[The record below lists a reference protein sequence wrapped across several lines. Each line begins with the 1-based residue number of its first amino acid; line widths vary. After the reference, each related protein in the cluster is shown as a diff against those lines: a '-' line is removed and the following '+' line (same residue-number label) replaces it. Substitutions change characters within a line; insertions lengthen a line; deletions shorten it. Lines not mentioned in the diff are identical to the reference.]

1 MKYKPLII
9 VLGEPYSTFLEIF
22 YKIFKSTFYKKYKIP
37 IVLIGSKNLIETQMK
52 KMKYSCKI
60 NLIKENEIKNSK
72 LNNDKINLIDIKLNY
87 KKPFGKITNKS
98 FKYINECFD
107 IAINIMKKKLGF
119 ALINGP
125 VSKKHF
131 LQGKYNG
138 ITEYLS
144 DKTYKKNNEV
154 MLIYNKLLSVCPIT
168 THIPLKN
175 VSKQIS
181 SSKILNKIIKIDKF
195 YKNNLRKSPK
205 FAVTGLNP
213 HCESNF
219 KNNEEEKIIRPA
231 IKQAQKRKLN
241 VKGPFPAD
249 TLFTKNNI
257 KKFDVVI
264 GMYHDQVITPLKTLY
279 NFNAIN
285 ITLGLPFIRI
295 SPDHGTNNQ
304 MLGKKKSDP
313 SSLKEA
319 LLFLKRINEN

>member
-1 MKYKPLII
+1 VKYKPLII

-37 IVLIGSKNLIETQMK
+37 IVLIGSKNLIEMQMK

-72 LNNDKINLIDIKLNY
+72 LNNDKINLIDVKLNF

-295 SPDHGTNNQ
+295 SPDHGTNHQ

>member
-1 MKYKPLII
+1 MKNKPLII
-9 VLGEPYSTFLEIF
+9 VSGEPYSIFSEIF
-22 YKIFKSTFYKKYKIP
+22 YKIFKSSFYKKYKIP
-37 IVLIGSKNLIETQMK
+37 IILIGSKNIIEMQMK
-52 KMKYSCKI
+52 KMKYSYKI
-60 NLIKENEIKNSK
+60 NSIKKNEIENAK
-72 LNNDKINLIDIKLNY
+72 LNNFEINLIDVKLKF

-98 FKYINECFD
+98 SKYIKECFE

-125 VSKKHF
+125 VSKTHF
-131 LQGKYNG
+131 LHGKYNG

-144 DKTYKKNNEV
+144 HKTYKKNDEV

-175 VSKQIS
+175 VSKRIS
-181 SSKILNKIIKIDKF
+181 SNEILKKITTINKF
-195 YKNNLRKSPK
+195 YKTNLKKIPK

-219 KNNEEEKIIRPA
+219 KNNEENKIIKPA
-231 IKQAQKRKLN
+231 IKRAQKKNLR

-313 SSLKEA
+313 TSLKEA
-319 LLFLKRINEN
+319 LLFLKKINEN

>member
-1 MKYKPLII
+1 MKNKPLII
-9 VLGEPYSTFLEIF
+9 VAGEPYSIFSEIF
-22 YKIFKSTFYKKYKIP
+22 YKIFKSSFYKKYKIP
-37 IVLIGSKNLIETQMK
+37 IILIGSKNIIEMQMK
-52 KMKYSCKI
+52 KMKYSYKI
-60 NLIKENEIKNSK
+60 NSIKKNEIENAK
-72 LNNDKINLIDIKLNY
+72 LNNFEINLIDVKLKF

-98 FKYINECFD
+98 SKYIKECFE

-125 VSKKHF
+125 VSKTHF
-131 LQGKYNG
+131 LHGKYNG

-144 DKTYKKNNEV
+144 HKTYKKNDEV

-175 VSKQIS
+175 VSKRIS
-181 SSKILNKIIKIDKF
+181 SNEILKKITTINKF
-195 YKNNLRKSPK
+195 YKTNLKKIPK

-219 KNNEEEKIIRPA
+219 KNNEENKIIKPA
-231 IKQAQKRKLN
+231 IKRAQKKNLR

-313 SSLKEA
+313 TSLKEA
-319 LLFLKRINEN
+319 LLFLKKLNEN

>member
-1 MKYKPLII
+1 MKNKPLII
-9 VLGEPYSTFLEIF
+9 VAGEPYSIFSEIF
-22 YKIFKSTFYKKYKIP
+22 CKVFKSSFYKKYKIP
-37 IVLIGSKNLIETQMK
+37 IILIGSKNIIEMQMK
-52 KMKYSCKI
+52 KMKYSYKI
-60 NLIKENEIKNSK
+60 NLIKKNEIENAK
-72 LNNDKINLIDIKLNY
+72 LNNFEINLIDVKLNF

-98 FKYINECFD
+98 SKYIKKCFD
-107 IAINIMKKKLGF
+107 IAIDIMKKKLGF

-125 VSKKHF
+125 VSKTHF
-131 LQGKYNG
+131 LHGRHNG
-138 ITEYLS
+138 ITEYLAQ
-144 DKTYKKNNEV
+144 KTFKKNDEV
-154 MLIYNKLLSVCPIT
+154 MLIYNKLLSVCPVT

-175 VSKQIS
+175 VSKRIS
-181 SSKILNKIIKIDKF
+181 SKSIFKKIITINKF
-195 YKNNLRKSPK
+195 YKSNLKKIPK

-219 KNNEEEKIIRPA
+219 KNSEENKIIKPA
-231 IKQAQKRKLN
+231 IKKAQKNNIK

-313 SSLKEA
+313 TSLKEA
-319 LLFLKRINEN
+319 LFFLKKLNEN

>member
-9 VLGEPYSTFLEIF
+9 VSGEPYSTFLEIF

-37 IVLIGSKNLIETQMK
+37 IILIGSKNIIEMQMK
-52 KMKYSCKI
+52 KMKYTCKI
-60 NLIKENEIKNSK
+60 NLIKENEIKKTK
-72 LNNDKINLIDIKLNY
+72 LNNKKINLIDVKLDF

-98 FKYINECFD
+98 FNYINECFN

-138 ITEYLS
+138 VTEFLS
-144 DKTYKKNNEV
+144 NKTYSKNDEV

-181 SSKILNKIIKIDKF
+181 SNKILKKIIKIDKF
-195 YKNNLRKSPK
+195 YKNNLKKVPK

-219 KNNEEEKIIRPA
+219 KNSEEDKIIKPA
-231 IKQAQKRKLN
+231 IAKAQKKNLK
-241 VKGPFPAD
+241 VEGPFSAD
-249 TLFTKNNI
+249 TLFIKNNL

-304 MLGKKKSDP
+304 MLGKKKSNP

-319 LLFLKRINEN
+319 LTFLKKIK

>member
-1 MKYKPLII
+1 MKNKPLII
-9 VLGEPYSTFLEIF
+9 VAGEPYSIFSEIF
-22 YKIFKSTFYKKYKIP
+22 YKIFKSSFYKKYKIP
-37 IVLIGSKNLIETQMK
+37 IILIGSKNIIEMQMK
-52 KMKYSCKI
+52 KMKYSYKI
-60 NLIKENEIKNSK
+60 NLIKKNEIENAK
-72 LNNDKINLIDIKLNY
+72 LNNFEINLIDVKLKF

-98 FKYINECFD
+98 SKYIKECFE

-125 VSKKHF
+125 VSKTHF
-131 LQGKYNG
+131 LHGKYNG

-144 DKTYKKNNEV
+144 HKTYKKNDEV

-175 VSKQIS
+175 VSKRIS
-181 SSKILNKIIKIDKF
+181 SNEILKKITTINKF
-195 YKNNLRKSPK
+195 YKTNLKKIPK

-219 KNNEEEKIIRPA
+219 KNNEENKIIKPA
-231 IKQAQKRKLN
+231 IKKAQKKNLR

-313 SSLKEA
+313 TSLKEA
-319 LLFLKRINEN
+319 LLFLKKINEN

>member
-1 MKYKPLII
+1 MKNKPLII
-9 VLGEPYSTFLEIF
+9 VAGEPYSIFSEIF
-22 YKIFKSTFYKKYKIP
+22 YKIFKSSFYKKYKIP
-37 IVLIGSKNLIETQMK
+37 IILIGSKNIIEMQMK
-52 KMKYSCKI
+52 KMKYSYKI
-60 NLIKENEIKNSK
+60 NSIKKNEIENAK
-72 LNNDKINLIDIKLNY
+72 LNNFEINLIDVKLKF

-98 FKYINECFD
+98 SKYIKECFE

-125 VSKKHF
+125 VSKTHF
-131 LQGKYNG
+131 LHGKYNG

-144 DKTYKKNNEV
+144 HKTYKKNDEV

-175 VSKQIS
+175 VSKRIS
-181 SSKILNKIIKIDKF
+181 SNEILKKITTINKF
-195 YKNNLRKSPK
+195 YKTNLKKIPK

-213 HCESNF
+213 HWESNF
-219 KNNEEEKIIRPA
+219 KNNEENKIIKPA
-231 IKQAQKRKLN
+231 IKRAQKKNLR

-313 SSLKEA
+313 TSLKEA
-319 LLFLKRINEN
+319 LLFLKKLNEN

>member
-1 MKYKPLII
+1 MKNKPLII
-9 VLGEPYSTFLEIF
+9 VSGEPYSIFSEIF
-22 YKIFKSTFYKKYKIP
+22 YKIFKSSFYKKYKIP
-37 IVLIGSKNLIETQMK
+37 IILIGSKNILEMQMK
-52 KMKYSCKI
+52 KMKYSYKI
-60 NLIKENEIKNSK
+60 NLIKKNEIKNAK
-72 LNNDKINLIDIKLNY
+72 LNNFEINLIDVKLNF

-98 FKYINECFD
+98 SKYIKECFE

-125 VSKKHF
+125 VSKTHF
-131 LQGKYNG
+131 LHGNYNG
-138 ITEYLS
+138 ITEYLAH
-144 DKTYKKNNEV
+144 KTYKKNNEV

-175 VSKQIS
+175 VSKKIS
-181 SSKILNKIIKIDKF
+181 SNAILKKIIIINKF
-195 YKNNLRKSPK
+195 YKSNLKKIPK

-219 KNNEEEKIIRPA
+219 KNSEEDKIIKPA
-231 IKQAQKRKLN
+231 IKQAQKSNIK

-313 SSLKEA
+313 TSLKET
-319 LLFLKRINEN
+319 LLFLKKLNEN

>member
-1 MKYKPLII
+1 MKNKPLII
-9 VLGEPYSTFLEIF
+9 VAGEPYSIFSEIF
-22 YKIFKSTFYKKYKIP
+22 YKIFKSSFYKKYKIP
-37 IVLIGSKNLIETQMK
+37 IILIGSKNIIEMQMK
-52 KMKYSCKI
+52 KMKYSYKI
-60 NLIKENEIKNSK
+60 NLIKKNEIENAK
-72 LNNDKINLIDIKLNY
+72 LNNFEINLIDVKLKF

-98 FKYINECFD
+98 SKYIKECFE

-125 VSKKHF
+125 VSKTHF
-131 LQGKYNG
+131 LHGKYNG

-144 DKTYKKNNEV
+144 HKTYKKNDEV

-175 VSKQIS
+175 VSKRIS
-181 SSKILNKIIKIDKF
+181 SNEILKKITTINKF
-195 YKNNLRKSPK
+195 YKTNLKKIPK

-219 KNNEEEKIIRPA
+219 KNNEENKIIKPA
-231 IKQAQKRKLN
+231 IKRAQKKNLR
-241 VKGPFPAD
+241 VKGPFPVD

-313 SSLKEA
+313 TSLKEA
-319 LLFLKRINEN
+319 LLFLKKINEN

>member
-1 MKYKPLII
+1 MKNKPLII
-9 VLGEPYSTFLEIF
+9 VAGEPYSVFSEIF
-22 YKIFKSTFYKKYKIP
+22 YKIYKSSFYKKYKIP
-37 IVLIGSKNLIETQMK
+37 IILIGSKNIIEMQMK
-52 KMKYSCKI
+52 KMKYSYKI
-60 NLIKENEIKNSK
+60 NSIKKNEIKNSK
-72 LNNDKINLIDIKLNY
+72 LNNFEINLIDVKSNL

-98 FKYINECFD
+98 SKYIKECFD
-107 IAINIMKKKLGF
+107 IAIDIMKKKLGF

-125 VSKKHF
+125 VSKTHF
-131 LQGKYNG
+131 LHGRHNG
-138 ITEYLS
+138 ITEYLAQ
-144 DKTYKKNNEV
+144 KTFKKNDEV
-154 MLIYNKLLSVCPIT
+154 MLIYNKLLSVCPVT

-175 VSKQIS
+175 VSKRIS
-181 SSKILNKIIKIDKF
+181 SNAIFKKIITINKF
-195 YKNNLRKSPK
+195 YKNNLKKIPK

-219 KNNEEEKIIRPA
+219 KNSEENKIIKPA
-231 IKQAQKRKLN
+231 IKKAQKNNIK

-313 SSLKEA
+313 TSLKEA
-319 LLFLKRINEN
+319 LFFLKKLNEN

>member
-1 MKYKPLII
+1 MKNKPLII
-9 VLGEPYSTFLEIF
+9 VSGEPYSIFSEIF
-22 YKIFKSTFYKKYKIP
+22 YKIFKSSFYKKYKIP
-37 IVLIGSKNLIETQMK
+37 IILIGSKNILEMQMK
-52 KMKYSCKI
+52 KMKYSYKI
-60 NLIKENEIKNSK
+60 NLIKKNEIKNAK
-72 LNNDKINLIDIKLNY
+72 LNNFEINLIDVKLNF

-98 FKYINECFD
+98 SKYIKECFE

-125 VSKKHF
+125 VSKTHF
-131 LQGKYNG
+131 LHGKYNG

-144 DKTYKKNNEV
+144 HKTYKKNDEV

-175 VSKQIS
+175 VSKRIS
-181 SSKILNKIIKIDKF
+181 SNEILKKITTINKF
-195 YKNNLRKSPK
+195 YKTNLKKIPK

-219 KNNEEEKIIRPA
+219 KNNEENKIIKPA
-231 IKQAQKRKLN
+231 IKRAQKKNLR
-241 VKGPFPAD
+241 VTGPFPAD

-304 MLGKKKSDP
+304 MLGQNKSDP
-313 SSLKEA
+313 TSLQEA
-319 LLFLKRINEN
+319 LNFVNKIRVN

>member
-1 MKYKPLII
+1 MKYKPIII
-9 VLGEPYSTFLEIF
+9 VSGEPYSTFLEIF
-22 YKIFKSTFYKKYKIP
+22 YKIFNSTFYKNYKIP
-37 IVLIGSKNLIETQMK
+37 IILIGSKNIIEMQMK

-60 NLIKENEIKNSK
+60 NLIKEDEIKKIK
-72 LNNDKINLIDIKLNY
+72 LKNNKINLIDVKLNF

-98 FKYINECFD
+98 FKYINECFN
-107 IAINIMKKKLGF
+107 IGINIMKKKVGF

-125 VSKKHF
+125 ISKKHF

-144 DKTYKKNNEV
+144 NKTCKKNEEV

-181 SSKILNKIIKIDKF
+181 SNKILKKIIKIDKF
-195 YKNNLRKSPK
+195 YKNNLKKVPK
-205 FAVTGLNP
+205 FAITGLNP

-219 KNNEEEKIIRPA
+219 KNSEEDKIIKPA
-231 IKQAQKRKLN
+231 IAKAQKKNLK
-241 VKGPFPAD
+241 VKGPFSAD
-249 TLFTKNNI
+249 TLFIKNNL

-304 MLGKKKSDP
+304 MLGKKKSNP

-319 LLFLKRINEN
+319 LIFLKKIK

>member
-1 MKYKPLII
+1 MKNKPLII
-9 VLGEPYSTFLEIF
+9 VSGEPYSIFSEIF
-22 YKIFKSTFYKKYKIP
+22 YKIFKSSFYKKYKIP
-37 IVLIGSKNLIETQMK
+37 IILIGSKNILEMQMK
-52 KMKYSCKI
+52 KMKYSYKI
-60 NLIKENEIKNSK
+60 NLIKKNEIKNAK
-72 LNNDKINLIDIKLNY
+72 LNNFEINLIDVKLNF

-98 FKYINECFD
+98 SKYIKECFE

-125 VSKKHF
+125 VSKTHF
-131 LQGKYNG
+131 LHGKYNG

-144 DKTYKKNNEV
+144 HKTYKKNDEV

-175 VSKQIS
+175 VSKRIS
-181 SSKILNKIIKIDKF
+181 SNEILKKITTINKF
-195 YKNNLRKSPK
+195 YKTNLKKIPK

-219 KNNEEEKIIRPA
+219 KNNEENKIIKPA
-231 IKQAQKRKLN
+231 IKRAQKKNLR

-313 SSLKEA
+313 TSLKEA
-319 LLFLKRINEN
+319 LLFLKKINEN

>member
-1 MKYKPLII
+1 MKYKPIII
-9 VLGEPYSTFLEIF
+9 VSGEPYSTFLEIF
-22 YKIFKSTFYKKYKIP
+22 YKIFNSTFYKNYKIP
-37 IVLIGSKNLIETQMK
+37 IILIGSKNIIEMQMK

-60 NLIKENEIKNSK
+60 NLIKEDEIKKIK
-72 LNNDKINLIDIKLNY
+72 LKNNKINLIDVKLNF
-87 KKPFGKITNKS
+87 KNPFGKITNKS
-98 FKYINECFD
+98 SKYIAECFD
-107 IAINIMKKKLGF
+107 IAINMMKKKIGL

-131 LQGKYNG
+131 LHGKYNG

-144 DKTYKKNNEV
+144 HKTYKKNDEV
-154 MLIYNKLLSVCPIT
+154 MLIYNKFLSVCPIT

-175 VSKQIS
+175 VAKEIS
-181 SSKILNKIIKIDKF
+181 SNKILKKIIKIDKF
-195 YKNNLRKSPK
+195 YKNNLKKVPK

-219 KNNEEEKIIRPA
+219 KNSEEDKIIKPA
-231 IKQAQKRKLN
+231 IKKAQKRNLK
-241 VKGPFPAD
+241 VQGPFSAD
-249 TLFTKNNI
+249 TLFIKNNL

-319 LLFLKRINEN
+319 LLFLKKLNEN

>member
-1 MKYKPLII
+1 MKNKPLII
-9 VLGEPYSTFLEIF
+9 VAGEPYSIFSEIF
-22 YKIFKSTFYKKYKIP
+22 YKIFKSSFYKKYKIP
-37 IVLIGSKNLIETQMK
+37 IILIGSKNILEMQMK
-52 KMKYSCKI
+52 KMKYSYKI
-60 NLIKENEIKNSK
+60 NLIKKNEIKNAK
-72 LNNDKINLIDIKLNY
+72 LNNFEINLIDVKLNF

-98 FKYINECFD
+98 SKYIKECFE

-125 VSKKHF
+125 VSKTHF
-131 LQGKYNG
+131 LHGKYNG

-144 DKTYKKNNEV
+144 HKTYKKNDEV

-175 VSKQIS
+175 VSKRIS
-181 SSKILNKIIKIDKF
+181 SNEILKKITTINKF
-195 YKNNLRKSPK
+195 YKTNLKKIPK

-219 KNNEEEKIIRPA
+219 KNNEENKIIKPA
-231 IKQAQKRKLN
+231 IKRAQKKNLK

-313 SSLKEA
+313 TSLKEA
-319 LLFLKRINEN
+319 LLFLKKINEN

>member
-1 MKYKPLII
+1 MKYKPIII
-9 VLGEPYSTFLEIF
+9 VSGEPYSTFLEIF
-22 YKIFKSTFYKKYKIP
+22 YKIFNSTFYKNYKIP
-37 IVLIGSKNLIETQMK
+37 IILIGSKNIIEMQMK

-60 NLIKENEIKNSK
+60 NLIKEDEIKKIK
-72 LNNDKINLIDIKLNY
+72 LKNNKINLIDVKLNF

-98 FKYINECFD
+98 FKYINECFN
-107 IAINIMKKKLGF
+107 IGINIMKKKVGF

-125 VSKKHF
+125 ISKKHF

-144 DKTYKKNNEV
+144 NKTCKKNEEV

-181 SSKILNKIIKIDKF
+181 SNKILKKIIKIDKF
-195 YKNNLRKSPK
+195 YKNNLKKVPK

-219 KNNEEEKIIRPA
+219 KNSEEDKIIKPA
-231 IKQAQKRKLN
+231 IAKAQKKNLK
-241 VKGPFPAD
+241 VEGPFSAD
-249 TLFTKNNI
+249 TLFIKNNL

-304 MLGKKKSDP
+304 MLGKKKSNP

-319 LLFLKRINEN
+319 LIFLKKIK

>member
-1 MKYKPLII
+1 MKNKPLII
-9 VLGEPYSTFLEIF
+9 VAGEPYSIFSEIF
-22 YKIFKSTFYKKYKIP
+22 YKIFKSSFYKKYKIP
-37 IVLIGSKNLIETQMK
+37 IILIGSKNIIEMQMK
-52 KMKYSCKI
+52 KMKYSYKI
-60 NLIKENEIKNSK
+60 NLIKKNEIENAK
-72 LNNDKINLIDIKLNY
+72 LNNFEINLIDVKLKF

-98 FKYINECFD
+98 SKYIKECFE

-125 VSKKHF
+125 VSKTHF
-131 LQGKYNG
+131 LHGKYNG

-144 DKTYKKNNEV
+144 HKTYKKNDEV
-154 MLIYNKLLSVCPIT
+154 MLIYNKSLSVCPIT

-175 VSKQIS
+175 VSKRIS
-181 SSKILNKIIKIDKF
+181 SNEILKKITTINKF
-195 YKNNLRKSPK
+195 YKTNLKKIPK

-219 KNNEEEKIIRPA
+219 KNNEENKIIKPA
-231 IKQAQKRKLN
+231 IKRAQKKNLR

-313 SSLKEA
+313 TSLKEA
-319 LLFLKRINEN
+319 LLFLKKLNEN

>member
-1 MKYKPLII
+1 MNSKPLII
-9 VLGEPYSTFLEIF
+9 VAGEPYSTFLEIF
-22 YKIFKSTFYKKYKIP
+22 YKIFKSNFYKKYKIP
-37 IVLIGSKNLIETQMK
+37 IILIGSKNIIEMQMK
-52 KMKYSCKI
+52 SMNYSCRI
-60 NLIKENEIKNSK
+60 NLIKKNEVTNAK
-72 LNNDKINLIDIKLNY
+72 LNNKKINLIDVKLNF
-87 KKPFGKITNKS
+87 KKPFGKITSKS
-98 FKYINECFD
+98 SKYIKNCFD
-107 IAINIMKKKLGF
+107 IALNIMKKKIAF

-125 VSKKHF
+125 ISKKDF
-131 LQGKYNG
+131 LYGKHNG

-144 DKTYKKNNEV
+144 HKTKKKNNEA

-168 THIPLKN
+168 THIPLKY

-181 SSKILNKIIKIDKF
+181 SNKILKKIIEINEF
-195 YKNNLRKSPK
+195 YKNYLNKTPK

-219 KNNEEEKIIRPA
+219 KNSEEDKIIKPA
-231 IKQAQKRKLN
+231 IKQAQKKKLK
-241 VKGPFPAD
+241 VSGPFPAD

-264 GMYHDQVITPLKTLY
+264 GMYHDQVITPLKTIY

-313 SSLKEA
+313 TSLKEA
-319 LLFLKRINEN
+319 LLFLKKINEN

>member
-1 MKYKPLII
+1 VKNKPLII
-9 VLGEPYSTFLEIF
+9 VAGEPYSIFSEIF
-22 YKIFKSTFYKKYKIP
+22 YKIFKSSFYKKYKIP
-37 IVLIGSKNLIETQMK
+37 IILIGSKNVIEMQMK
-52 KMKYSCKI
+52 KMKYSYKI
-60 NLIKENEIKNSK
+60 NLIKKNEIENAK
-72 LNNDKINLIDIKLNY
+72 LNNFEINLIDVKLKF

-98 FKYINECFD
+98 SKYIKECFE

-125 VSKKHF
+125 VSKTHF
-131 LQGKYNG
+131 LHGKYNG

-144 DKTYKKNNEV
+144 HKTYKKNDEV

-175 VSKQIS
+175 VSKRIS
-181 SSKILNKIIKIDKF
+181 SNEILKKITTINKF
-195 YKNNLRKSPK
+195 YKTNLKKIPK

-219 KNNEEEKIIRPA
+219 KNNEENKIIKPA
-231 IKQAQKRKLN
+231 IKRAQKKNLR

-313 SSLKEA
+313 TSLKEA
-319 LLFLKRINEN
+319 LLFLKKLNEN

>member
-1 MKYKPLII
+1 MKNKPLII
-9 VLGEPYSTFLEIF
+9 VSGEPYSIFSEIF
-22 YKIFKSTFYKKYKIP
+22 YKIFKSSFYKKYKIP
-37 IVLIGSKNLIETQMK
+37 IILIGSKNIIEMQMK
-52 KMKYSCKI
+52 KMKYSYKI
-60 NLIKENEIKNSK
+60 NLIKKNEIKNAK
-72 LNNDKINLIDIKLNY
+72 LNNFEINLIDVKLKF

-98 FKYINECFD
+98 SKYIKECFE

-125 VSKKHF
+125 VSKTHF
-131 LQGKYNG
+131 LHGKYNG

-144 DKTYKKNNEV
+144 HKTYKKNDEV

-175 VSKQIS
+175 VSKRIS
-181 SSKILNKIIKIDKF
+181 SNEILKKITTINKF
-195 YKNNLRKSPK
+195 YKTNLKKIPK

-219 KNNEEEKIIRPA
+219 KNNEENKIIKPA
-231 IKQAQKRKLN
+231 IKRAQKKNLR
-241 VKGPFPAD
+241 VTGPFPAD

-313 SSLKEA
+313 TSLKEA
-319 LLFLKRINEN
+319 LLFLKKLNEN

>member
-1 MKYKPLII
+1 MKNKPLII
-9 VLGEPYSTFLEIF
+9 VSGEPYSVFLEIF
-22 YKIFKSTFYKKYKIP
+22 YKIFKSSFYKKYKIP
-37 IVLIGSKNLIETQMK
+37 IILIGSKNMIELQMK
-52 KMKYSCKI
+52 KMKYSYKI
-60 NLIKENEIKNSK
+60 NLIKKNEIKNAK
-72 LNNDKINLIDIKLNY
+72 LNNNKINLIDVELNF

-98 FKYINECFD
+98 SKYIKECFD

-125 VSKKHF
+125 VSKTHF
-131 LQGKYNG
+131 LHGKYNG
-138 ITEYLS
+138 ITEYLAQ
-144 DKTYKKNNEV
+144 KTFKKNDEV
-154 MLIYNKLLSVCPIT
+154 MLIYNKFLSVCPVT

-175 VSKQIS
+175 VSKKIS
-181 SSKILNKIIKIDKF
+181 STTILKKIITINKF
-195 YKNNLRKSPK
+195 YKTNLKKIPK

-219 KNNEEEKIIRPA
+219 RNSEENKIITPA
-231 IKQAQKRKLN
+231 IKQAQKSNIK
-241 VKGPFPAD
+241 VKGPFSAD

-257 KKFDVVI
+257 KKFDVVV

-313 SSLKEA
+313 TSLKEA
-319 LLFLKRINEN
+319 LFFLKKLNEN

>member
-1 MKYKPLII
+1 MKNKPLII
-9 VLGEPYSTFLEIF
+9 VSGEPYSIFSEIF
-22 YKIFKSTFYKKYKIP
+22 YKIFKSSFYKKYKIP
-37 IVLIGSKNLIETQMK
+37 IILIGSKNIIEMQMK
-52 KMKYSCKI
+52 KMKYSYKI
-60 NLIKENEIKNSK
+60 NLIKKNEIENAK
-72 LNNDKINLIDIKLNY
+72 LNNFEINLIDVKLKF

-98 FKYINECFD
+98 SKYIKECFE

-125 VSKKHF
+125 VSKTHF
-131 LQGKYNG
+131 LHGKYNG

-144 DKTYKKNNEV
+144 HKTYKKNDEV

-175 VSKQIS
+175 VSKRIS
-181 SSKILNKIIKIDKF
+181 SNEILKKITTINKF
-195 YKNNLRKSPK
+195 YKTNLKKIPK

-219 KNNEEEKIIRPA
+219 KNNEENKIIKPA
-231 IKQAQKRKLN
+231 IKRAQKKNLR

-313 SSLKEA
+313 TSLKEA
-319 LLFLKRINEN
+319 LFFLKKINEN

>member
-1 MKYKPLII
+1 MKNKPLII
-9 VLGEPYSTFLEIF
+9 VSGEPYSIFSEIF
-22 YKIFKSTFYKKYKIP
+22 YKIFKSSFYKKYKIP
-37 IVLIGSKNLIETQMK
+37 IILIGSKNILEMQMK
-52 KMKYSCKI
+52 KMKYSYKI
-60 NLIKENEIKNSK
+60 NLIKKNEIENAK
-72 LNNDKINLIDIKLNY
+72 LNNFEINLIDVKLNF

-98 FKYINECFD
+98 SRHIKECFD

-125 VSKKHF
+125 ISKKHF
-131 LQGKYNG
+131 FNGRYNG
-138 ITEYLS
+138 ITEYLAN
-144 DKTYKKNNEV
+144 KTYKKNNEV
-154 MLIYNKLLSVCPIT
+154 MLIHNKLLSVCPVT
-168 THIPLKN
+168 THIPLKY
-175 VSKQIS
+175 VSKKIS
-181 SSKILNKIIKIDKF
+181 TNSIFKKIISINEF
-195 YKNNLRKSPK
+195 YKSKLKKVPK
-205 FAVTGLNP
+205 FAVSGLNP

-219 KNNEEEKIIRPA
+219 KNDEENKIIKPA
-231 IKQAQKRKLN
+231 IKRAQKKKIS

-257 KKFDVVI
+257 KKFDVVV

-313 SSLKEA
+313 TSLKEA
-319 LLFLKRINEN
+319 LLFLKKLNEN

>member
-1 MKYKPLII
+1 MKNKPLII
-9 VLGEPYSTFLEIF
+9 VAGEPYSIFSEIF
-22 YKIFKSTFYKKYKIP
+22 YKIFKSSFYKKYKIP
-37 IVLIGSKNLIETQMK
+37 IILIGSKNIIEMQMK
-52 KMKYSCKI
+52 KMKYSYKI
-60 NLIKENEIKNSK
+60 NLIKKNEIENAK
-72 LNNDKINLIDIKLNY
+72 LNNFEINLIDVKLKF

-98 FKYINECFD
+98 SKYIKECFE

-125 VSKKHF
+125 VSKTHF
-131 LQGKYNG
+131 LHGKYNG

-144 DKTYKKNNEV
+144 HKTYKKNDEV

-175 VSKQIS
+175 VSKRIS
-181 SSKILNKIIKIDKF
+181 SNEILKKITTINKF
-195 YKNNLRKSPK
+195 YKTNLKKIPK

-219 KNNEEEKIIRPA
+219 KNDEENKIIKPA
-231 IKQAQKRKLN
+231 IKRAQKKKIR

-313 SSLKEA
+313 TSLKEA
-319 LLFLKRINEN
+319 LLFLKKLNEN

>member
-1 MKYKPLII
+1 MKNKPLII
-9 VLGEPYSTFLEIF
+9 VSGEPYSVFLEIF
-22 YKIFKSTFYKKYKIP
+22 YKIFKSSFYKKYKIP
-37 IVLIGSKNLIETQMK
+37 IILIGSKNMIELQMK
-52 KMKYSCKI
+52 KMKYACKI
-60 NLIKENEIKNSK
+60 NLIKENDIKKIN
-72 LNNDKINLIDIKLNY
+72 LNNDKINLIDVKLNF

-98 FKYINECFD
+98 SKYIKECFE

-125 VSKKHF
+125 VSKTHF
-131 LQGKYNG
+131 LHGKYNG

-144 DKTYKKNNEV
+144 HKTYKKNDEV

-175 VSKQIS
+175 VSKKIS
-181 SSKILNKIIKIDKF
+181 SNELLKKITTINKF
-195 YKNNLRKSPK
+195 YKTNLKKVPK

-213 HCESNF
+213 HCESSF
-219 KNNEEEKIIRPA
+219 KNNEENKIIKPA
-231 IKQAQKRKLN
+231 IKRAQKKNLR

-249 TLFTKNNI
+249 SLFTKNNI

-313 SSLKEA
+313 TSLKEA
-319 LLFLKRINEN
+319 LHFLKKLNEN

>member
-1 MKYKPLII
+1 VKYKPIII
-9 VLGEPYSTFLEIF
+9 VSGEPYSTFLEIF
-22 YKIFKSTFYKKYKIP
+22 YKIFNSTFYKNYKIP
-37 IVLIGSKNLIETQMK
+37 IILIGSKNIIEMQMK

-60 NLIKENEIKNSK
+60 NLIKEDEIKKIK
-72 LNNDKINLIDIKLNY
+72 LKNNKINLIDVKLNF

-98 FKYINECFD
+98 FKYINECFN
-107 IAINIMKKKLGF
+107 IGINIMKKKVGF

-125 VSKKHF
+125 ISKKHF

-144 DKTYKKNNEV
+144 NKTCKKNEEV

-181 SSKILNKIIKIDKF
+181 SNKILKKIIKIDKF
-195 YKNNLRKSPK
+195 YKNNLKKVPK

-219 KNNEEEKIIRPA
+219 KNSEEDKIIKPA
-231 IKQAQKRKLN
+231 IAKAQKKNLK
-241 VKGPFPAD
+241 VEGPFSAD
-249 TLFTKNNI
+249 TLFIKNNL

-304 MLGKKKSDP
+304 MLGKKKSNP

-319 LLFLKRINEN
+319 LIFLKKIK

>member
-1 MKYKPLII
+1 VKYKPLII

-37 IVLIGSKNLIETQMK
+37 IVLIGSKNLIEMQMK

-72 LNNDKINLIDIKLNY
+72 LNNDKINLIDVKLNY

>member
-1 MKYKPLII
+1 MKNKPLII
-9 VLGEPYSTFLEIF
+9 VSGEPYSIFSEIF
-22 YKIFKSTFYKKYKIP
+22 YKIFKSSFYKKYKIP
-37 IVLIGSKNLIETQMK
+37 IILIGSKNVIEMQMK
-52 KMKYSCKI
+52 KMKYSYKI
-60 NLIKENEIKNSK
+60 NLIKKNEIENAK
-72 LNNDKINLIDIKLNY
+72 LNNFEINLIDVKLNF

-98 FKYINECFD
+98 SKYIKECFE

-125 VSKKHF
+125 VSKTHF
-131 LQGKYNG
+131 LHGKYNG

-144 DKTYKKNNEV
+144 HKTYKKNDEV
-154 MLIYNKLLSVCPIT
+154 MLIYNKLLAVCPIT

-175 VSKQIS
+175 VSKRIS
-181 SSKILNKIIKIDKF
+181 SNEILKKITTINKF
-195 YKNNLRKSPK
+195 YKTNLKKIPK

-213 HCESNF
+213 HCESSF
-219 KNNEEEKIIRPA
+219 KNNEENRIIKPA
-231 IKQAQKRKLN
+231 IKRAQKKNLR

-313 SSLKEA
+313 TSLKEA
-319 LLFLKRINEN
+319 LIFLKKLNEN

>member
-1 MKYKPLII
+1 MNNKPIII
-9 VLGEPYSTFLEIF
+9 VSGEPYSIFTEIF
-22 YKIFKSTFYKKYKIP
+22 YKIFKSSFYKKYKRP
-37 IVLIGSKNLIETQMK
+37 IILIGSKSIIEMQMK
-52 KMKYSCKI
+52 KMNYSCKI
-60 NLIKENEIKNSK
+60 NLIKKNEIKNVK
-72 LNNDKINLIDIKLNY
+72 LSNKKINLINVKLNF
-87 KKPFGKITNKS
+87 KKPFNKITNKS
-98 FKYINECFD
+98 SKYIQECFD

-125 VSKKHF
+125 ISKKHF
-131 LQGKYNG
+131 FHGKYNG

-144 DKTYKKNNEV
+144 HKTYKKNNEV
-154 MLIYNKLLSVCPIT
+154 MLIYNKSLSVCPIT
-168 THIPLKN
+168 THIPLKD
-175 VSKQIS
+175 VSKKIS
-181 SSKILNKIIKIDKF
+181 SNEILKKIITINKF
-195 YKNNLRKSPK
+195 YKTNLKKIPK

-219 KNNEEEKIIRPA
+219 KNNEEDQIIKPA
-231 IKQAQKRKLN
+231 IKQAQKKNLK

-249 TLFTKNNI
+249 TLFTKNNK

-313 SSLKEA
+313 TSLKDA
-319 LLFLKRINEN
+319 LFFLKKLNEN

>member
-1 MKYKPLII
+1 VKNKPLII
-9 VLGEPYSTFLEIF
+9 VAGEPYSIFSEIF
-22 YKIFKSTFYKKYKIP
+22 YKIFKSSFYKKYKIP
-37 IVLIGSKNLIETQMK
+37 IILIGSKNVIEMQMK
-52 KMKYSCKI
+52 KMKYSYKI
-60 NLIKENEIKNSK
+60 NLIKKNEIENAK
-72 LNNDKINLIDIKLNY
+72 LNNFEINLIDVKLKF

-98 FKYINECFD
+98 SKYIKECFE

-125 VSKKHF
+125 VSKTHF
-131 LQGKYNG
+131 LHGKYNG

-144 DKTYKKNNEV
+144 HKTYKKNDEV

-175 VSKQIS
+175 VSKRIS
-181 SSKILNKIIKIDKF
+181 SNEILKKITTINKF
-195 YKNNLRKSPK
+195 YKTNLKKIPK

-219 KNNEEEKIIRPA
+219 KNNEENKIIKPA
-231 IKQAQKRKLN
+231 IKRAQKKNLR

-313 SSLKEA
+313 TSLKEA
-319 LLFLKRINEN
+319 LLFLKKINEN